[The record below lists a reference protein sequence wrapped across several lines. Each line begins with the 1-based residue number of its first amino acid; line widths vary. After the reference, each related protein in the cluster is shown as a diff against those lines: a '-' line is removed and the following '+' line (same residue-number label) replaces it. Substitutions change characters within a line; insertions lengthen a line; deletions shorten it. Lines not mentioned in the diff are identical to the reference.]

1 MVGQFGLDMIGST
14 TIPSQASFNLPSGA
28 NAAQLAAACAQQTGL
43 NLGAFVGCTGQQI
56 ILPQRQQAI
65 LDCAVSNSTTQAF
78 GECAATQTG
87 IRLSEDQRVLANC
100 AMKSNGQAQSFV
112 SCAGNAY
119 ANRAL
124 GPVENAVLA
133 CAAAPGVTSQS
144 FVTCA
149 APQFLK
155 GQERAVLDCAIGASD
170 INSFATCAAPNA
182 SIKMSDDQRILA
194 RCGLSSNGNEN
205 SFFACAGTA
214 FAGKALG
221 PNERAVLSCAAN
233 ANGDN
238 GAFAGC
244 AANTLLAGKLSR
256 EQEVAVRCAV
266 ESGGDPSQFG
276 GCAAANMFGLQL
288 NPEQQV
294 AVQCIV
300 GTGGTPPAAAGCIAS
315 RLTLR
320 ELTKCFS
327 DGVGGRG
334 CFGDSNDLVGKN
346 GFVRRT
352 LGQIAGGP
360 NSVINNPNQIWGG
373 DNSFV
378 RNPGQIWGGPNSFV
392 RNPGQIFGGPNSV
405 FNNPGQLLPRPKP
418 LQVGSIGGKRICL
431 PWC

>member
-1 MVGQFGLDMIGST
+1 MIGSGA
-14 TIPSQASFNLPSGA
+14 IPTQASFNLPPVA

-43 NLGAFVGCTGQQI
+43 SLGSFVGCTGHQI
-56 ILPQRQQAI
+56 ILPERQQSL
-65 LDCAVSNSTTQAF
+65 LDCAASNSTTQAF
-78 GECAATQTG
+78 GECAAKQTG
-87 IRLSEDQRVLANC
+87 IQLSDDQRVLANC
-100 AMKSNGQAQSFV
+100 AMQSKGQSQSFV
-112 SCAGNAY
+112 GCAGNTY
-119 ANRAL
+119 ANREF

-133 CAAAPGVTSQS
+133 CAAAPAATSQS
-144 FVTCA
+144 FATCA

-155 GQERAVLDCAIGASD
+155 GEERAVLDCAVSAAD
-170 INSFATCAAPNA
+170 VTSFATCAAPNA

-194 RCGLSSNGNEN
+194 RCALSSDGDANN
-205 SFFACAGTA
+205 FFGCAGTA

-221 PNERAVLSCAAN
+221 PKERAVLGCAVN
-233 ANGDN
+233 ANGNN

-244 AANTLLAGKLSR
+244 AANKLLAGKLSR

-276 GCAAANMFGLQL
+276 GCAAANMFSLQL

-294 AVQCIV
+294 AVQCVV
-300 GTGGTPPAAAGCIAS
+300 GTGGNPPAAAGCIAS

-320 ELTKCFS
+320 ELTKCIS
-327 DGVGGRG
+327 DGVGGHG

-360 NSVINNPNQIWGG
+360 NSVINNPGQIWGG

-392 RNPGQIFGGPNSV
+392 QNPSQIFGGSNSV
-405 FNNPGQLLPRPKP
+405 FNNPGQLLPKPKP
-418 LQVGSIGGKRICL
+418 QQVGSIGGKRICL